1 MIEPRLRV
9 AALRYDH
16 PKDRAPKL
24 VARGEG
30 HVAGR
35 ILALAREHG
44 IPVHDDRELVGALA
58 RSRSGGGR
66 PGRGL
71 PGGWPKSWRSSI
83 GPTSPP
89 DQPRSAR
96 YNPRVPRGMPREGA
110 VLAVVWQFD
119 VQVGSEEEFEKLHGA
134 DGAWTALSRRSRSF
148 LGSSFLKDLAT
159 PGRYLL
165 LEYWSEMMVYEKH
178 LADFSDTVDELK
190 AQRTA
195 MVKETVALGVFDAL
209 DVPERYGP
217 TWSVRDGR

>member
-1 MIEPRLRV
+1 
-9 AALRYDH
+9 
-16 PKDRAPKL
+16 
-24 VARGEG
+24 
-30 HVAGR
+30 
-35 ILALAREHG
+35 
-44 IPVHDDRELVGALA
+44 
-58 RSRSGGGR
+58 
-66 PGRGL
+66 
-71 PGGWPKSWRSSI
+71 
-83 GPTSPP
+83 
-89 DQPRSAR
+89 
-96 YNPRVPRGMPREGA
+96 

-119 VQVGSEEEFEKLHGA
+119 VQSGSEDEFEKLHGA

-178 LADFSDTVDELK
+178 LADFSDHVDALK

>member
-1 MIEPRLRV
+1 M
-9 AALRYDH
+9 
-16 PKDRAPKL
+16 
-24 VARGEG
+24 
-30 HVAGR
+30 
-35 ILALAREHG
+35 
-44 IPVHDDRELVGALA
+44 
-58 RSRSGGGR
+58 
-66 PGRGL
+66 
-71 PGGWPKSWRSSI
+71 
-83 GPTSPP
+83 
-89 DQPRSAR
+89 
-96 YNPRVPRGMPREGA
+96 
-110 VLAVVWQFD
+110 LAVVWQFD

-217 TWSVRDGR
+217 TWSVRDRPPIGEDRRPRRRCLARDVGLARRPLPGGTACPRWPGHA